1 MAAHVRVILKRDVDK
16 LGAAGEL
23 VRVRPGFA
31 RNYLLPRSL
40 AVVATDTNVKQI
52 EHERKLALATAA
64 KQKGIA
70 EGIAAQ
76 VNNLVVE
83 IEAQAG
89 EGDRLFGSV
98 TSRDVADALRKR
110 GIELD
115 RKNIELP
122 DAIKALG
129 EYDVSARLGSGVIG
143 KFKVKVKASAS

>member
-31 RNYLLPRSL
+31 RNFLLPRSL
-40 AVVATDTNVKQI
+40 AVVASDSNVKQI
-52 EHERKLALATAA
+52 EHERKQALASAA
-64 KQKGIA
+64 KLKSQA
-70 EGIAAQ
+70 EGAAAQ
-76 VNNLVVE
+76 LQGLVVE

-98 TSRDVADALRKR
+98 TSRDVADALHKR

-115 RKNIELP
+115 RKHIELP
-122 DAIKALG
+122 DTIKSLG
-129 EYDVSARLGSGVIG
+129 EYDVTARLGAGVTQA
-143 KFKVKVKASAS
+143 FKVKVKANS

>member
-31 RNYLLPRSL
+31 RNFLLPRSL
-40 AVVATDTNVKQI
+40 AVVASDSNVKQV
-52 EHERKLALATAA
+52 EHERKQALASAA
-64 KQKGIA
+64 KLKSQAQGL
-70 EGIAAQ
+70 AAQ
-76 VNNLVVE
+76 VQGLVIE

-98 TSRDVADALRKR
+98 TSRDVADALHKR

-115 RKNIELP
+115 RKHLELP
-122 DAIKALG
+122 DTIKSLG
-129 EYDVSARLGSGVIG
+129 EYDVTARLGAGVTQQ
-143 KFKVKVKASAS
+143 FKVKVKASS